1 MKVFH
6 YNQKLKKNVCSTD
19 KIILVQVNGD
29 NKVQPDYQDRRVN
42 PQKGENP
49 VPRDYLVNWVLQVVP
64 EKEDK

>member
-1 MKVFH
+1 
-6 YNQKLKKNVCSTD
+6 
-19 KIILVQVNGD
+19 LVQVNGD